1 MFVLI
6 LSPCEDT
13 NHDAMS
19 TLMQA
24 ICGDVFA
31 THSDVK
37 LLRVSF
43 PSCNFFTKPYQ
54 TVPYRTVHKNL
65 ASASDNFVVR
75 SSGAKKKQQDLTLIQ
90 KTNAN
95 EEKSLGWR
103 NKPGKLATS
112 ETTWANTN
120 KAWRWDSWIAELR
133 RQAQRRRSQE
143 LKTRQVETAT
153 SSSETTWV
161 CQSPMV

>member
-6 LSPCEDT
+6 LSPT
-13 NHDAMS
+13 NHDAMT
-19 TLMQA
+19 TLTQA

-37 LLRVSF
+37 LNFCEYHFLLATSLR
-43 PSCNFFTKPYQ
+43 NR
-54 TVPYRTVHKNL
+54 TVPYRTQESRECKRQL
-65 ASASDNFVVR
+65 R
-75 SSGAKKKQQDLTLIQ
+75 RQKQRGKKTQQDLTVIQ

-112 ETTWANTN
+112 ETT
-120 KAWRWDSWIAELR
+120 
-133 RQAQRRRSQE
+133 
-143 LKTRQVETAT
+143 
-153 SSSETTWV
+153 
-161 CQSPMV
+161 